1 MRMNTYTGK
10 RFDPM
15 QMTPE
20 EVSLRDIAH
29 ALSLLCRG
37 GGHMK
42 YFYTVGLHSLNCAR
56 EAASR
61 GWSDRLVLAC
71 LLHDASEA
79 YLSDIIRPVKVH
91 LSNYLEIEEQIMQTI
106 LTHFHLGDLTPEE
119 HVLWHQIDDE
129 MLSQEL
135 KSLMNG
141 EHEMIPVPLT
151 SEPDFRERPHEE
163 VEERILSAGG
173 ITGTKNA
180 GIMPALFYLAL
191 SSRITS
197 INSASRSSRSPC
209 R

>member
-1 MRMNTYTGK
+1 MRMNTFTGK

-91 LSNYLEIEEQIMQTI
+91 LSNYLEIEDQIMSVIWQ
-106 LTHFHLGDLTPEE
+106 HFQLELTPEE
-119 HVLWHQIDDE
+119 HKKWKQIDDE
-129 MLSQEL
+129 ILDSEL
-135 KSLMNG
+135 KEMFSG
-141 EHEMIPVPLT
+141 EAERIPVPLRST
-151 SEPDFRERPHEE
+151 PDFSERPHGE
-163 VEERILSAGG
+163 VEEEFIRIAEELL
-173 ITGTKNA
+173 N
-180 GIMPALFYLAL
+180 
-191 SSRITS
+191 
-197 INSASRSSRSPC
+197 
-209 R
+209 